1 MYILEKNNQYV
12 SNIIVVFNNSK
23 AKCILSDNVNFAVK
37 FYDKKD
43 AKAQAKRFKC
53 NLKEL

>member
-12 SNIIVVFNNSK
+12 SNIIVVFNNRK
-23 AKCILSDNVNFAVK
+23 AKCILSDNVNSAVK